1 MALLT
6 PSNKGRTNKMAQATK
21 NNKKKV
27 DNIMAG
33 MQSISAD
40 DPDMIEKLNLIA
52 LKVAEAQGKD
62 VKSKMANPNFTNV
75 DPMDELGCEGC
86 Q

>member
-1 MALLT
+1 
-6 PSNKGRTNKMAQATK
+6 MAQATK